1 MEELFLATKD
11 ELATKFISNISD
23 GLGVSIWLIA
33 LILIVVVIWDLVW
46 RLMALWKSARKGS
59 IVWFI
64 VLGLTNPLG
73 ILPILYIYVF
83 SKMNYLKKKTS
94 SKRKTKRKSR

>member
-64 VLGLTNPLG
+64 VLGLTNTLG

-83 SKMNYLKKKTS
+83 SKMNYSKKKTS
-94 SKRKTKRKSR
+94 GKRKTKRKSR